1 MGKRP
6 SQMVSNAC
14 DYRFLMPVRIAAAN
28 TGAYSVPQNGRRRNT
43 QLRRRERKRCAPP
56 GMEDAPE
63 AHSRRRPAI

>member
-43 QLRRRERKRCAPP
+43 QLRRRGGGGATRTPHRTL
-56 GMEDAPE
+56 
-63 AHSRRRPAI
+63 

>member
-43 QLRRRERKRCAPP
+43 QL
-56 GMEDAPE
+56 
-63 AHSRRRPAI
+63 SRRVTGRHTRTALCSLYLRLQLL